1 MEGQKVSHYTVLNRL
16 GRGGMGIVYK
26 AEDRKL
32 GRTVALKFLT
42 AELDESTPNARERF
56 FREARA
62 ASALDHPRIC
72 TVYEIGE
79 EDDGRPFIAMAYC
92 AGETLRERIQR
103 GLIPFDEALTII
115 VQIAEGL
122 AAAHEA
128 GVVHRDI
135 KPANIM
141 LTPGGVKILDFGLAK
156 LTDVTQM
163 TQTGA
168 TLGTPAYMSPEQAK
182 GEKVDPRCDIW
193 SLGAIVYEMVTGQ
206 RAFAG
211 DNPTAIMFAI
221 LSLDV
226 PSLADLRSDVPDE
239 FQRVVRKCLQR
250 EPDERYQNLR
260 ELLVDLGMEQE
271 TLILS
276 ASGLDVARTA
286 VSDTLGALAVPARRL
301 RVGRRAAVVA
311 AALVVV
317 LAVAL
322 GWKLLK
328 GGPPSQAASGGDLEQ
343 TQSVSQQPLHVV
355 AVADFVNRTGDPGL
369 DWYGEAIAR
378 LVTDALTGSRLL
390 HVVANDNAEAVDRF
404 DVLVTGEILPGASG
418 VTVAARIVESQT
430 GRSLAAKRLDGLSTE
445 SLLACADAVAAE
457 ARRGLGLPPEDSVDV
472 FSADFAVDNPE
483 AYRSYLEGLKAF
495 VDWRYDEA
503 ERGFSEALGL
513 MPDFTMAR
521 YRLAWVYIA
530 TGRREEAL
538 SEIRRAADG
547 SDRLTDRESRYV
559 RAALADFESRLDDA
573 VFEYEALVEAY
584 PYDADAR
591 HMLAGVLYDSGR
603 YAEEIEQLE
612 VLAGLNPEDSVVR
625 SMLGYAHLATG
636 NFTGAVVELQ
646 RYVALEPESANGHHS
661 LGDAYRAQG
670 EFDLATDEYN
680 KALAADPSFHL
691 ATTSLAVVEVL
702 QGRLRAAEAL
712 LMGLVRNASAPPK
725 DRVDAVFDLA
735 SVLRCQGRFR
745 EAAEALDSM
754 ARKIEEEQVREAMAL
769 SIRGTS
775 LAEIGDLRGARKE
788 IERAIERSP
797 GVPTRYLFA
806 RGVLEL
812 RQGNVAAVRGTANEI
827 VTFAL
832 PPDDPDRTEDKAAA
846 YLEGMALL
854 REGAFDEAIDRLS
867 LAVASQGYEYAI
879 YRLELAEAY
888 LAAGRYPEA
897 MAAAR
902 QTSEPSDPSDPRL
915 DLELDRVRAVLLLA
929 EINAAIDRPDKAA
942 ARAGEFLAL
951 WREADAGL
959 PDVAAAKKLTGGLG

>member
-1 MEGQKVSHYTVLNRL
+1 MEGQKVSHYTILNRL
-16 GRGGMGIVYK
+16 GRGGMGIVYR

-42 AELDESTPNARERF
+42 AEMDEVTADARERF

-72 TVYEIGE
+72 TVFEIGE
-79 EDDGRPFIAMAYC
+79 SDDGRPFIAMAYC

-103 GLIPFDEALTII
+103 GTIPFDEALTIV

-156 LTDVTQM
+156 LADVTQM

-168 TLGTPAYMSPEQAK
+168 TLGTPAYMAPEQAK

-221 LSLDV
+221 LSHDV
-226 PSLADLRSDVPDE
+226 PPLTDLRSDVPDE
-239 FQRVVRKCLQR
+239 FQRVVRKCLER

-260 ELLVDLGMEQE
+260 ELLVDLGLEQQ

-276 ASGLDVARTA
+276 ASGFDEARTA
-286 VSDTLGALAVPARRL
+286 VSDTRGSPAAPTRRV

-311 AALVVV
+311 VALAVV
-317 LAVAL
+317 LAVVL
-322 GWKLLK
+322 GWKFLK
-328 GGPPSQAASGGDLEQ
+328 NSPPSQAAGGDMEQ
-343 TQSVSQQPLHVV
+343 SQPVTQQPLHVV
-355 AVADFVNRTGDPGL
+355 AVADFVNRTGDPEL

-390 HVVANDNAEAVDRF
+390 HVVSDDNAEAGDRF

-418 VTVAARIVESQT
+418 VTVAARIVESRT

-472 FSADFAVDNPE
+472 FSADFVVDNPE
-483 AYRSYLEGLKAF
+483 AYRSYLEGLRAF

-538 SEIRRAADG
+538 SEIRRAADD
-547 SDRLTDRESRYV
+547 SERLTDRESRYV

-591 HMLAGVLYDSGR
+591 HMLAGVLHDSGR
-603 YAEEIEQLE
+603 FAEEIEQLE
-612 VLAGLNPEDSVVR
+612 VLAGLNPDDSVVR

-661 LGDAYRAQG
+661 LGDTYRAQG
-670 EFDLATDEYN
+670 EFDLATAEYN
-680 KALAADPSFHL
+680 KALAADESFHL

-702 QGRLRAAEAL
+702 QGQLRAAESL
-712 LMGLVRNASAPPK
+712 LMDLVRNGSAPPK

-754 ARKIEEEQVREAMAL
+754 AREIEEEQVREAMAL
-769 SIRGTS
+769 SIQGTS
-775 LAEIGDLRGARKE
+775 LAEIGDLRAARRQ
-788 IERAIERSP
+788 IDRAIDRSP

-806 RGVLEL
+806 RGVVEL
-812 RQGNVAAVRGTANEI
+812 RQGDVAAARRTANEI
-827 VTFAL
+827 VEFAL

-846 YLEGMALL
+846 YLEGMAMLAD
-854 REGAFDEAIDRLS
+854 GAPEEAIDRLS

-879 YRLELAEAY
+879 YRLGLAEAY

-902 QTSEPSDPSDPRL
+902 QTSESFDPSAPRL
-915 DLELDRVRAVLLLA
+915 DLELDRIRAVLLLA
-929 EINAAIDRPDKAA
+929 KINAAMDRPDKAS
-942 ARAGEFLAL
+942 ARAGEFLSQ
-951 WREADAGL
+951 WRKADPGL